1 MKTTKLSMIIAVI
14 LFTVGCNKENDQL
27 IPQEHI
33 KNIDLS
39 YASSIFIGPNVV
51 DTENRKRLYKVTN
64 ENEIDTVTYTNNF
77 DEIYTPKWVPT
88 DIVKINDNLLYLGFQ
103 GVENYILDTR
113 SGNTVPMTSAPPVS
127 GKFLSSE
134 QFIPT
139 SRGLI
144 YLGNDSNLYS
154 IIVNESTLTEMPIST
169 AHDGSITRFAADP
182 KGNILYAADVDN
194 FIEIHLQTTNSSKKI
209 DTINKVGHTTLWN
222 GIKENELFYYKP
234 TDNEEETNVQLVDT
248 DQQTSRNYGNNR
260 FILSCG
266 LSNIMTFDS
275 KVMGIG
281 CNEIYELV
289 NTEESE
295 EVLITPLRDFN
306 IINNQTADKSQDHMV
321 IAGIN
326 TTGNPQLLKIDPV
339 DYSSQHIMQF
349 EGLTVYEISSNS
361 FGESIFWGTFQHNG
375 KTAVGHLHNDGTY
388 TILEQNIDGTIDGI
402 GKMN

>member
-1 MKTTKLSMIIAVI
+1 MKTTKLSMILAVI
-14 LFTVGCNKENDQL
+14 LFAVGCNKENDQL
-27 IPQEHI
+27 VPQEHI

-77 DEIYTPKWVPT
+77 DETFIPQWLPT
-88 DIVKINDNLLYLGFQ
+88 DLHQINNDLLYLGFQ
-103 GVENYILDTR
+103 GVENYILDNR
-113 SGNTVPMTSAPPVS
+113 NGNTTPMQSAPPIS
-127 GKFLSSE
+127 GKFFFCE

-139 SRGLI
+139 SAGVI
-144 YLGNDSNLYS
+144 YLGNDSKLYS
-154 IIVNESTLTEMPIST
+154 IVTSENSIVEVPIST
-169 AHDGSITRFAADP
+169 AHDGAITGFAADP
-182 KGNILYAADVDN
+182 RGNILYSASVDN
-194 FIEIHLQTTNSSKKI
+194 FVEIHLQTANSSKKI
-209 DTINKVGHTTLWN
+209 DTVNKVGFTVLWN
-222 GIKENELFYYKP
+222 GLNENELFYYKP
-234 TDNEEETNVQLVDT
+234 VDNDNETNVQLVDT
-248 DQQTSRNYGNNR
+248 DQQTSRNYGDNR
-260 FILSCG
+260 FVLSCG
-266 LSNIMTFDS
+266 LSKIMTFEN

-295 EVLITPLRDFN
+295 EVLITSLRDFN
-306 IINNQTADKSQDHMV
+306 IINNQTTEKSKDKMV

-326 TTGNPQLLKIDPV
+326 TTGNPLLLKIDPV

-349 EGLTVYEISSNS
+349 EGITVYDIASNDL
-361 FGESIFWGTFQHNG
+361 GESIFWGTSQHNG

-388 TILEQNIDGTIDGI
+388 TIIEQNIDGTIDGI